1 MRARCGLPLAAG
13 VPRTYCPKMER
24 DSRTDKTADANA
36 GGASGAL
43 LPLVYDELRRLARGR
58 LAGEQTPQTLS
69 ATALVHEAWL
79 RVAGTDHQWNSRR
92 HFFCAAA
99 EAMRR
104 ILIERAR
111 AKHRQKRPGDSQ
123 HLQVEECE
131 IVAPMPNDEL
141 LAVDEALERL
151 RAEDPLAAEIV
162 SLRCFAGLKWAEIS
176 ELTGISERDLGRQWE
191 YARAWLHDAVTE
203 GRG

>member
-1 MRARCGLPLAAG
+1 MRDLP
-13 VPRTYCPKMER
+13 PI
-24 DSRTDKTADANA
+24 RTDTTSDGDRSNA
-36 GGASGAL
+36 GGASSDL

-58 LAGEQTPQTLS
+58 LASEAYPQTLN

-79 RVAGTDHQWNSRR
+79 RVSGTDHPWNSRR

-111 AKHRQKRPGDSQ
+111 AKHRQKRPGDTE
-123 HLQVEECE
+123 HVPLDECE
-131 IVAPMPNDEL
+131 IAAPMPDHEL
-141 LAVDEALERL
+141 FAVDEALARL
-151 RAEDPLAAEIV
+151 REEDAVAAEIV

-176 ELTGISERDLGRQWE
+176 ELTGLSERDLGRQWE
-191 YARAWLHDAVTE
+191 YARAWLHDAITE
-203 GRG
+203 DPS